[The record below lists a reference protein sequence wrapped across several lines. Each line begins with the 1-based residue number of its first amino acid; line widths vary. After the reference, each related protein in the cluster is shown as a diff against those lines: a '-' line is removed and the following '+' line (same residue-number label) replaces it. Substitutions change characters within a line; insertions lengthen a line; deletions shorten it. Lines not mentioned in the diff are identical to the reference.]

1 MIACRCFTH
10 LLLDRRITPA
20 EAHCRVSLPYHT
32 YTDRNFMKKFV
43 FKNLT
48 YIHKSYIA
56 ELLLLCML
64 LYTHVFR
71 KKHFFQFVFC
81 II

>member
-1 MIACRCFTH
+1 
-10 LLLDRRITPA
+10 
-20 EAHCRVSLPYHT
+20 
-32 YTDRNFMKKFV
+32 MKKFV

-81 II
+81 IIWLLITYAYLYYDSYI